1 MIEFLQKLIKI
12 QSLSPRDEGCFDLI
26 EERLNKLEFN
36 CERINYANVE
46 NLYATYG
53 DKGKLF
59 CFLGHTDVVPT
70 GPEEQWTHPPFSAH
84 IDEDLLYGRG
94 TADMKASIAAFLES
108 LEEFFATS
116 PELNYR
122 IAILLTSNEEGDAID
137 GFIDKIVDDMIEKD
151 EKIDL
156 CLVGEPTS
164 YEKIGDSVRIGR
176 RGSLGGSLKIIGKQG
191 HIAYPENVDNPIFS
205 ASDVIVKLKNTTWDN
220 GNAIFQPTS
229 FQISNIHSGT
239 GAKNIVPG
247 DLDMLFNFRYSTES
261 TKETLI
267 AEFESILNELNIE
280 YEIEWKLSGLPY
292 LTKKDNLKDVVVQS
306 IKNITGY
313 IPDLNAK
320 GGTSDGRFIAKMGTE
335 IVELGPLNETIHQID
350 EHVKISEIWTL
361 KDIYTDILKGLN
373 TKVILTFL
381 SAFKKVSHYY

>member
-26 EERLNKLEFN
+26 EEKLIELDFK

-46 NLYATYG
+46 NLYATFG
-53 DKGKLF
+53 NKGKLF

-70 GPEEQWTHPPFSAH
+70 GPEEQWTYPPFSAQ
-84 IDEDLLYGRG
+84 IDGDLLYGRG
-94 TADMKASIAAFLES
+94 TADMKASIAAFLQS
-108 LEEFFATS
+108 LEEFFETS

-122 IAILLTSNEEGDAID
+122 IAILLTSNEEGDAVD
-137 GFIDKIVDDMIEKD
+137 GFIDKIVDDMIEND

-156 CLVGEPTS
+156 CLVGESTS

-205 ASDVIVKLKNTTWDN
+205 ASDVIVKLKNTIWDN

-239 GAKNIVPG
+239 GAKNVVPG
-247 DLDMLFNFRYSTES
+247 DLDMFFNFRYSTES
-261 TKETLI
+261 TQETLI
-267 AEFESILNELNIE
+267 NEFESILNELNIN
-280 YEIEWKLSGLPY
+280 YEIDWKLSGLPY
-292 LTKKDNLKDVVVQS
+292 LTKEDNLKDVVVQS
-306 IKNITGY
+306 IQDVTGY
-313 IPDLNAK
+313 TPDLNAK
-320 GGTSDGRFIAKMGTE
+320 GGTSDGRFVAKMGTE

-350 EHVKISEIWTL
+350 EHIKISELWTL
-361 KDIYTDILKGLN
+361 KDIYKDILKGLN
-373 TKVILTFL
+373 SKL
-381 SAFKKVSHYY
+381 S

>member
-1 MIEFLQKLIKI
+1 MIEFLQKLLKI

-26 EERLNKLEFN
+26 EEKLNKLEFN
-36 CERINYANVE
+36 CKRINYKNVE

-70 GPEEQWTHPPFSAH
+70 GPEERWTHPPFSAH
-84 IDEDLLYGRG
+84 IDGDVLYGRG
-94 TADMKASIAAFLES
+94 AADMKASIAAFLES

-122 IAILLTSNEEGDAID
+122 IAILLTSNEEGDAAD
-137 GFIDKIVDDMIEKD
+137 GFIDIIVDDMIEKD
-151 EKIDL
+151 KKIDL

-164 YEKIGDSVRIGR
+164 YKKIGDSVRIGR
-176 RGSLGGSLKIIGKQG
+176 RGSLGGTLKIIGKQG

-220 GNAIFQPTS
+220 GNAIFHPTS

-239 GAKNIVPG
+239 GANNIVPG

-267 AEFESILNELNIE
+267 SEFESILKKLNIK

-292 LTKKDNLKDVVVQS
+292 LTKKDNLKDVVVHS

-313 IPDLNAK
+313 TPDLNAK

-350 EHVKISEIWTL
+350 EHVKISEIFTL

-373 TKVILTFL
+373 TKL
-381 SAFKKVSHYY
+381 S

>member
-26 EERLNKLEFN
+26 EERLVELDFK

-46 NLYATYG
+46 NLYAAYG
-53 DKGKLF
+53 NKGKLF

-70 GPEEQWTHPPFSAH
+70 GPEEKWTYPPFSAQ
-84 IDEDLLYGRG
+84 IDGDLLYGRG

-122 IAILLTSNEEGDAID
+122 IAILLTSNEEGDAVD
-137 GFIDKIVDDMIEKD
+137 GFIDKLVDDMIDND

-205 ASDVIVKLKNTTWDN
+205 ASDVIVKLKNTIWDN

-239 GAKNIVPG
+239 GAKNVVPG
-247 DLDMLFNFRYSTES
+247 DLDMFFNFRYSTES

-267 AEFESILNELNIE
+267 NEFESILNELNIN
-280 YEIEWKLSGLPY
+280 YEIDWKLSGLPY
-292 LTKKDNLKDVVVQS
+292 LTKEDNLKDVVVQS
-306 IKNITGY
+306 IQDVTGY
-313 IPDLNAK
+313 TPDLNAK

-350 EHVKISEIWTL
+350 EHIKISELWTL
-361 KDIYTDILKGLN
+361 KDIYKDILKGLN
-373 TKVILTFL
+373 SKL
-381 SAFKKVSHYY
+381 S

>member
-122 IAILLTSNEEGDAID
+122 IAILLTSNEEGDAKD

-176 RGSLGGSLKIIGKQG
+176 RGSLGGSLRIIGKQG

-292 LTKKDNLKDVVVQS
+292 LTKEDNLKDVVVQS
-306 IKNITGY
+306 IQDITGY
-313 IPDLNAK
+313 RPNLNAK

-350 EHVKISEIWTL
+350 EHVKISEIVTL
-361 KDIYTDILKGLN
+361 QKIYTNILINLN
-373 TKVILTFL
+373 NKL
-381 SAFKKVSHYY
+381 

>member
-1 MIEFLQKLIKI
+1 MIEFLRKLIKI

-26 EERLNKLEFN
+26 EEKLVKLDFK

-53 DKGKLF
+53 NKGKLF

-70 GPEEQWTHPPFSAH
+70 GPEEQWTYPPFSAH
-84 IDEDLLYGRG
+84 IDGDLLYGRG

-108 LEEFFATS
+108 LEEFFETS

-122 IAILLTSNEEGDAID
+122 IAILLTSNEEGDAVD
-137 GFIDKIVDDMIEKD
+137 GFIDKVVDDMIEND

-205 ASDVIVKLKNTTWDN
+205 ASDLIVKLKNTIWDN

-239 GAKNIVPG
+239 GAKNVVPG
-247 DLDMLFNFRYSTES
+247 DLDMFFNFRYSTES

-267 AEFESILNELNIE
+267 NEFESILNELNIN
-280 YEIEWKLSGLPY
+280 YEIDWKLSGLPY

-306 IKNITGY
+306 IQDVTGY
-313 IPDLNAK
+313 TPDLNAK

-335 IVELGPLNETIHQID
+335 IVELGPLNETIHQIN
-350 EHVKISEIWTL
+350 EHVKISEIITL
-361 KDIYTDILKGLN
+361 QKIYTNILINLN
-373 TKVILTFL
+373 
-381 SAFKKVSHYY
+381 KKL

>member
-26 EERLNKLEFN
+26 EERLVELDFK

-53 DKGKLF
+53 NKGKLF

-70 GPEEQWTHPPFSAH
+70 GPEEQWTYPPFSAQ
-84 IDEDLLYGRG
+84 IDGDLLYGRG

-108 LEEFFATS
+108 LEEFFETS

-122 IAILLTSNEEGDAID
+122 IAILLTSNEEGDAVD
-137 GFIDKIVDDMIEKD
+137 GFIDKIVDDMIEND

-205 ASDVIVKLKNTTWDN
+205 ASDVIVKLKNTIWDN

-239 GAKNIVPG
+239 GAKNVVPG
-247 DLDMLFNFRYSTES
+247 DLDMFFNFRYSTES

-267 AEFESILNELNIE
+267 DEFESILNELSIN
-280 YEIEWKLSGLPY
+280 YEIDWKLSGLPY

-306 IKNITGY
+306 IQDVTGY
-313 IPDLNAK
+313 TPDLNAK

-350 EHVKISEIWTL
+350 EHIKISELWTL
-361 KDIYTDILKGLN
+361 KDIYKDILKGLN
-373 TKVILTFL
+373 SKL
-381 SAFKKVSHYY
+381 S

>member
-26 EERLNKLEFN
+26 EERLVELDFK

-53 DKGKLF
+53 NKGKLF

-70 GPEEQWTHPPFSAH
+70 GPEEQWTYPPFSAQ
-84 IDEDLLYGRG
+84 IDGDLLYGRG
-94 TADMKASIAAFLES
+94 TADMKASIAAFLQS
-108 LEEFFATS
+108 LEEFFETS

-122 IAILLTSNEEGDAID
+122 IAILLTSNEEGDAVD
-137 GFIDKIVDDMIEKD
+137 GFIDKIVDDMIEND

-205 ASDVIVKLKNTTWDN
+205 ASDVIVKLKNTIWDN

-239 GAKNIVPG
+239 GAKNVVPG
-247 DLDMLFNFRYSTES
+247 DLDMFFNFRYSTES

-267 AEFESILNELNIE
+267 NEFESILNELNIN
-280 YEIEWKLSGLPY
+280 YEIDWKLSGLPY
-292 LTKKDNLKDVVVQS
+292 LTKEDNLKDVVVQS
-306 IKNITGY
+306 IQDVTGY
-313 IPDLNAK
+313 TPDLNAK
-320 GGTSDGRFIAKMGTE
+320 GGTSDGRFVAKMGTE

-350 EHVKISEIWTL
+350 EHIKISELWTL
-361 KDIYTDILKGLN
+361 KDIYKDILKGLN
-373 TKVILTFL
+373 SKL
-381 SAFKKVSHYY
+381 S

>member
-26 EERLNKLEFN
+26 EEKLVKLDFK

-53 DKGKLF
+53 NKGKLF

-70 GPEEQWTHPPFSAH
+70 GPEEQWTYPPFSAQ
-84 IDEDLLYGRG
+84 IDGDLLYGRG

-108 LEEFFATS
+108 LEEFFETS

-122 IAILLTSNEEGDAID
+122 IAILLTSNEEGDAVD
-137 GFIDKIVDDMIEKD
+137 GFIDKIVDDMIEND

-205 ASDVIVKLKNTTWDN
+205 ASDVIVKLKNTIWDN

-239 GAKNIVPG
+239 GAKNVVPG
-247 DLDMLFNFRYSTES
+247 DLDMFFNFRYSTES
-261 TKETLI
+261 TQETLI
-267 AEFESILNELNIE
+267 NEFESILNELNIN
-280 YEIEWKLSGLPY
+280 YEIDWKLSGLPY
-292 LTKKDNLKDVVVQS
+292 LTKEDNLKDVVVQS
-306 IKNITGY
+306 IQDVTGY
-313 IPDLNAK
+313 TPDLNAK
-320 GGTSDGRFIAKMGTE
+320 GGTSDGRFVAKMGTE

-350 EHVKISEIWTL
+350 EHIKISELWTL
-361 KDIYTDILKGLN
+361 KDIYKDILKGLN
-373 TKVILTFL
+373 SKL
-381 SAFKKVSHYY
+381 S

>member
-1 MIEFLQKLIKI
+1 MIEFLQELIKI

-26 EERLNKLEFN
+26 EEKLNKLEFN
-36 CERINYANVE
+36 CERINYKNVE

-70 GPEEQWTHPPFSAH
+70 GPEERWTHPPFSAH
-84 IDEDLLYGRG
+84 IDGDVLYGRG

-122 IAILLTSNEEGDAID
+122 IAILLTSNEEGDAAD
-137 GFIDKIVDDMIEKD
+137 GFIDMIVDDMIEKD
-151 EKIDL
+151 KKIDL

-164 YEKIGDSVRIGR
+164 YKKIGDSVRIGR
-176 RGSLGGSLKIIGKQG
+176 RGSLGGTLKIIGKQG

-220 GNAIFQPTS
+220 GNAIFHPTS

-239 GAKNIVPG
+239 GANNIVPG

-267 AEFESILNELNIE
+267 SEFESILKKLNIK

-292 LTKKDNLKDVVVQS
+292 LTKKDNLKDVVVHS

-313 IPDLNAK
+313 TPDLNAK

-350 EHVKISEIWTL
+350 DHVKISEIFTL
-361 KDIYTDILKGLN
+361 KDIYTDIIKGLN
-373 TKVILTFL
+373 TKL
-381 SAFKKVSHYY
+381 S

>member
-26 EERLNKLEFN
+26 EEKLVKLDFK

-53 DKGKLF
+53 NKGKLF

-70 GPEEQWTHPPFSAH
+70 GPEEQWTYPPFSAQ
-84 IDEDLLYGRG
+84 IDGDLLYGRG
-94 TADMKASIAAFLES
+94 TADMKASIAAFLQS
-108 LEEFFATS
+108 LEEFFETS

-122 IAILLTSNEEGDAID
+122 IAILLTSNEEGDAVD
-137 GFIDKIVDDMIEKD
+137 GFIDKIVDDMIEND

-205 ASDVIVKLKNTTWDN
+205 ASDVIVKLKNTIWDN

-239 GAKNIVPG
+239 GAKNVVPG
-247 DLDMLFNFRYSTES
+247 DLDMFFNFRYSTES
-261 TKETLI
+261 TQETLI
-267 AEFESILNELNIE
+267 NEFESILNELNIN
-280 YEIEWKLSGLPY
+280 YEIDWKLSGLPY
-292 LTKKDNLKDVVVQS
+292 LTKEDNLKDVVVQS
-306 IKNITGY
+306 IQDVTGY
-313 IPDLNAK
+313 TPDLNAK
-320 GGTSDGRFIAKMGTE
+320 GGTSDGRFVAKMGTE
-335 IVELGPLNETIHQID
+335 IVELGPLNETIHQIN
-350 EHVKISEIWTL
+350 EHVKISEIVTL
-361 KDIYTDILKGLN
+361 QKIYTNILINLN
-373 TKVILTFL
+373 
-381 SAFKKVSHYY
+381 KKL

>member
-1 MIEFLQKLIKI
+1 MIEFLQELIKI

-26 EERLNKLEFN
+26 EEKLNKLEFN
-36 CERINYANVE
+36 CERINYKNVE

-70 GPEEQWTHPPFSAH
+70 GPEERWTHPPFSAH
-84 IDEDLLYGRG
+84 IDGDVLYGRG

-108 LEEFFATS
+108 LEEFFTTS

-122 IAILLTSNEEGDAID
+122 IAILLTSNEEGDAAD
-137 GFIDKIVDDMIEKD
+137 GFIDMIVDDMIEKD
-151 EKIDL
+151 KKIDL

-164 YEKIGDSVRIGR
+164 YKKIGDSVRIGR
-176 RGSLGGSLKIIGKQG
+176 RGSLGGTLKIIGKQG

-220 GNAIFQPTS
+220 GNAIFHPTS

-239 GAKNIVPG
+239 GANNIVPG

-267 AEFESILNELNIE
+267 SEFESILKKLNIK

-292 LTKKDNLKDVVVQS
+292 LTKKDNLKDVVVHS

-313 IPDLNAK
+313 TPDLNAK

-350 EHVKISEIWTL
+350 EHVKISEIFTL

-373 TKVILTFL
+373 TKL
-381 SAFKKVSHYY
+381 S